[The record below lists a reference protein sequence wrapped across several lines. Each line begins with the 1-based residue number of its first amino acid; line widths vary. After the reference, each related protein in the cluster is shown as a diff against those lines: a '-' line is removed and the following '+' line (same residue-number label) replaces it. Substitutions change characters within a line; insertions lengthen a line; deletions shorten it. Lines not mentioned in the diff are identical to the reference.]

1 MYPQQKTA
9 VLPLNQ
15 GAWNMSNKTIHI
27 GFALNNNYVKYLAA
41 IMASILSNLPAER
54 NIFFHIITGDIN
66 AESKRR
72 LNTLQS
78 IHPFEIEYI
87 PALTEKARLIPRNHN
102 AHVSAETN
110 FRLEITSLKPEL
122 DKILFLDADLIV
134 NTDISVLWDMDIT
147 DYCAACVPD
156 APNYKGYN
164 ESFRLQ
170 ADLKEY
176 YNTGVCLM
184 NLKQCRQN
192 DITRRMEAA
201 LRSHADILRYPDQ
214 DLLNIGFKDNVLSLP
229 HFWNIMVMAI
239 DWFYPPEIIRQTVS
253 KPLILHWAGSQK
265 PWKEPHARYADLF
278 WKYSQK
284 TPFFADVLF
293 ENLQQPPSLSI
304 SLFQEY
310 LSFRKTLWRYYTYKL
325 LSKITWG
332 KKRTHYKQQRDK
344 WHEKVR
350 RVRNTLKKI

>member
-41 IMASILSNLPAER
+41 TMASILSNLPAER

-66 AESKRR
+66 TENKRR

-214 DLLNIGFKDNVLSLP
+214 DLLNIGFNDCVLSLP
-229 HFWNIMVMAI
+229 PFWNIQVTAFG
-239 DWFYPPEIIRQTVS
+239 DWFYPPEIIQQIS
-253 KPLILHWAGSQK
+253 ENPFIFHYAGPHK
-265 PWKEPHARYADLF
+265 PWASPHARYADLF
-278 WKYSQK
+278 WEYSQK

-293 ENLQQPPSLSI
+293 ENIRPVAPLPIP
-304 SLFQEY
+304 LFKEY
-310 LSFRKTLWRYYTYKL
+310 LLFRRTLLQYYTYKVIQ
-325 LSKITWG
+325 KITWG
-332 KKRTHYKQQRDK
+332 NTSRCYKQKGDK
-344 WHEKVR
+344 LHEQVR
-350 RVRNTLKKI
+350 KIRTFLK

>member
-1 MYPQQKTA
+1 
-9 VLPLNQ
+9 
-15 GAWNMSNKTIHI
+15 MSNKTIHI

-41 IMASILSNLPAER
+41 TMASILSNLPVER

-66 AESKRR
+66 TENKRR

-87 PALTEKARLIPRNHN
+87 PALTEKALLIPRNHN
-102 AHVSAETN
+102 THVSAETN

-156 APNYKGYN
+156 APNYKGSN
-164 ESFRLQ
+164 ENFRVQ
-170 ADLKEY
+170 AALKEY

-192 DITRRMEAA
+192 DITRRMEEAV
-201 LRSHADILRYPDQ
+201 RSHADILRYPDQ

-229 HFWNIMVMAI
+229 HFWNIMVVAI
-239 DWFYPPEIIRQTVS
+239 DWFYPPEIIR
-253 KPLILHWAGSQK
+253 H
-265 PWKEPHARYADLF
+265 
-278 WKYSQK
+278 
-284 TPFFADVLF
+284 FADVLF

-310 LSFRKTLWRYYTYKL
+310 LSFRKTLWHYYTYKL

-350 RVRNTLKKI
+350 RVRLLKNASKK